1 MSQLKDRVAGSDAP
15 PGYEWVALSVTT
27 LGALLASMQST
38 ALLIA
43 LPDILVKL
51 QASFLTVMW
60 LLLGYQLITTVLV
73 PVIGRLADMFGRKT
87 LYNAGFAVFTIG
99 SLLAGFGQPQFH
111 GVDLLLYRVIQGVGG
126 ALLFTNS
133 TAIVTDAFRR
143 GHVGLGLGVNQ
154 IAVAAGF
161 VLGPVIGGILA
172 SISWQWVFLF
182 NVPFGIFGTFWGM
195 WRLREPVSLPGQQ
208 RFDWPGSLVF
218 TLGVGALL
226 LGLSLVAF
234 PMGGP
239 DIVQALL
246 VLGTVGLIAFIIV
259 EVRVPQ
265 PMMDLRLFT
274 GRLFA
279 LANLANLL
287 NGIARG
293 AVLFLLIFFL
303 QGPYGKDPLMAGI
316 MMAPFG
322 LAFMLVGPL
331 SGFLSDRHGAR
342 GLGTAG
348 LFISAVALGGLGVIT
363 DRTPFWEL
371 AILMAVIGAG
381 AGLFNSPNVNVIM
394 TAVRPEQR
402 GMAAGIRIMLNNTGQ
417 MLSTA
422 IAFPL
427 VLSAIPQDVMMKV
440 FLYGGGMGS
449 DPAALAAFLGGLHEA
464 FLFSAGLSLLAAVVS
479 ALQPSHSP
487 RAAALSHGA
496 GAHQRRAPSVEGS
509 RPVSGGGYPPHP

>member
-1 MSQLKDRVAGSDAP
+1 MSQVKDRVAQSDP
-15 PGYEWVALSVTT
+15 PAGYEWVALSVTT

-43 LPDILVKL
+43 LPDVLVKL
-51 QASFLTVMW
+51 QASFLTIMW

-87 LYNAGFAVFTIG
+87 LYNAGFAIFTVG

-111 GVDLLLYRVIQGVGG
+111 GVDVLIYRVIQGVGG

-143 GHVGLGLGVNQ
+143 GRVGLGLGVNQ

-161 VLGPVIGGILA
+161 VIGPVIGGVLA

-195 WRLREPVSLPGQQ
+195 RRLREPVALPGQQ
-208 RFDWPGSLVF
+208 RFDWLGSLVF
-218 TLGVGALL
+218 TLGVGTLL
-226 LGLSLVAF
+226 LGLSLLAF
-234 PMGGP
+234 PMWGP
-239 DIVQALL
+239 DVIDACLALG
-246 VLGTVGLIAFIIV
+246 VVGLIAFLVV
-259 EVRVPQ
+259 EVRAPQ
-265 PMMDLRLFT
+265 PMMNLRLFSS
-274 GRLFA
+274 RLFA

-287 NGIARG
+287 NGVARG

-322 LAFMLVGPL
+322 IAFMALGPM
-331 SGFLSDRHGAR
+331 SGFLSDHHGAR

-348 LFISAVALGGLGVIT
+348 LLISAMALVGLGFIT
-363 DRTPFWEL
+363 DRTPYWEL

-381 AGLFNSPNVNVIM
+381 AGMFNSPNVNVIM
-394 TAVRPEQR
+394 TSVAPGQR

-417 MLSTA
+417 MLSVA
-422 IAFPL
+422 VAFPL
-427 VLSAIPQDVMMKV
+427 VLATIPMDVMMKV

-449 DPAALAAFLGGLHEA
+449 DPAALAAFLSGLHEVF
-464 FLFSAGLSLLAAVVS
+464 FLSAGLSLLAAAAS

-487 RAAALSHGA
+487 KAAALAHTA
-496 GAHQRRAPSVEGS
+496 AAHQRPAPVVKSS
-509 RPVSGGGYPPHP
+509 RPISGGSNLPHS